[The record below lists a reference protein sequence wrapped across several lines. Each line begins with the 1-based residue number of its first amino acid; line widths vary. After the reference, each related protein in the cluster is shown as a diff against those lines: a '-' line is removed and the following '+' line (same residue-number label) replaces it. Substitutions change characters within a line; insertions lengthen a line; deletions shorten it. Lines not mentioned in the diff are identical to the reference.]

1 MRINMNEVEDF
12 IKELRSKN
20 VVCLLPQEWNKF
32 FLHFEKR
39 LRNKVKLPN
48 PLILGGWYAS
58 NDYDK
63 RERFEEHIRTI
74 SLHLGL
80 KAVTYYFDRAIKEK
94 DYLISDQ
101 IDPSEKSDM
110 EEQAD
115 AYNEWDGIVS
125 EAIEPLKR
133 LIEYKP
139 ELLDSDELIRFLHAY
154 EEDTGIRCYEDKKL
168 RLVHSNSEVRALAT
182 KIYQA
187 YLKTKGLSYWG
198 DLHDFCNHVI
208 SDVEEIEVKDRLY

>member
-1 MRINMNEVEDF
+1 
-12 IKELRSKN
+12 
-20 VVCLLPQEWNKF
+20 
-32 FLHFEKR
+32 
-39 LRNKVKLPN
+39 
-48 PLILGGWYAS
+48 
-58 NDYDK
+58 
-63 RERFEEHIRTI
+63 
-74 SLHLGL
+74 
-80 KAVTYYFDRAIKEK
+80 
-94 DYLISDQ
+94 
-101 IDPSEKSDM
+101 M

-154 EEDTGIRCYEDKKL
+154 EEDTGIRSYEDKKL

-187 YLKTKGLSYWG
+187 YLKTAGLSYWG

-208 SDVEEIEVKDRLY
+208 SDVEEVEVKDRLY

>member
-1 MRINMNEVEDF
+1 MNELEDF

-20 VVCLLPQEWNKF
+20 VVCLLPQAWNKF
-32 FLHFEKR
+32 FQHFEKR

-74 SLHLGL
+74 SSHLGL
-80 KAVTYYFDRAIKEK
+80 KAITYYFDRAIKEN

-101 IDPSEKSDM
+101 IDPSEKSAM

-115 AYNEWDGIVS
+115 AYHEWDDIVS
-125 EAIEPLKR
+125 EAIEPVKR

-139 ELLDSDELIRFLHAY
+139 ELLDSDELVRFLHTY
-154 EEDTGIRCYEDKKL
+154 EEDTGVRSYEDKKL
-168 RLVHSNSEVRALAT
+168 RLVHSNSEVRVLAT
-182 KIYQA
+182 KIYKA
-187 YLKTKGLSYWG
+187 YINTKGLSYGG
-198 DLHDFCNHVI
+198 DLHDFCFHITNGL
-208 SDVEEIEVKDRLY
+208 EEIPTRTL